1 MNTLELATAF
11 DRDGFVVLP
20 SFLTGEQIATLKA
33 QAGTIVD
40 DFDAE
45 GHRAIFATG
54 DAEAT
59 FNDYLLNSADK
70 VACFFEEE
78 AFDAEGRLRQDKAL
92 SINKIAHALHDRD
105 PVFDQASRDP
115 RLAEIAAALG
125 CADPLLW
132 QSMYIFKQPRI
143 GGAVD
148 WHQDG
153 AFFFTEPES
162 VITFWFAL
170 DDADQGNGC
179 LWVEPGGH
187 KGPLRNRFVRK
198 GSITYMVD
206 QDPAPWPTLDTA
218 KPVEAQAGT
227 LVVFHGRLP
236 HYSAPNRSERARHA
250 YTLHVTD
257 GAAQYAEENWLQRGE
272 ALPVRGF

>member
-1 MNTLELATAF
+1 MKDCEIARAF
-11 DRDGFVVLP
+11 DRDGFVILP
-20 SFLTGEQIATLKA
+20 SFLSGPDRAALKQRA
-33 QAGTIVD
+33 AEIVD

-45 GHRAIFATG
+45 GHRAIFSTG

-59 FNDYLLNSADK
+59 FNDYLLSSADK

-78 AFDAEGRLRQDKAL
+78 AFDASGRLRQEKAL
-92 SINKIAHALHDRD
+92 SINKIAHALHDLD
-105 PVFDQASRDP
+105 PVFDKASRDP

-125 CADPLLW
+125 CAEPLLW

-143 GGAVD
+143 GGVVD

-170 DDADQGNGC
+170 DDADRDNGC

-187 KGPLRNRFVRK
+187 KGPLRNRFIRR
-198 GSITYMVD
+198 GNMTEMVD
-206 QDPAPWPTLDTA
+206 RDPAPWPTLKDA
-218 KPVEAQAGT
+218 KPVEVEAGA

-236 HYSAPNRSERARHA
+236 HYSAPNRSDRARHA
-250 YTLHVTD
+250 YTLHMTD
-257 GAAQYAEENWLQRGE
+257 GAAQYAQENWLQRGE
-272 ALPVRGF
+272 SLPVRGF